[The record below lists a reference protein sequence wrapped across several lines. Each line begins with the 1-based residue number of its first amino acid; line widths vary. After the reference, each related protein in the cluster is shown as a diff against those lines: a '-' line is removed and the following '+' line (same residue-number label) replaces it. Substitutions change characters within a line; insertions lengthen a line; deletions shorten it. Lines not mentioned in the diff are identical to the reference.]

1 VSVVLAIRTPEGM
14 VTGELQIPRER
25 FELAAFVAE
34 LDRAAALEPAPLA
47 QPCIDGAPTHEPINH
62 EYRSSPASPGR
73 CRLPR
78 RCEGEAPSALG
89 A

>member
-34 LDRAAALEPAPLA
+34 LDRAAALEPAP
-47 QPCIDGAPTHEPINH
+47 PGATLH
-62 EYRSSPASPGR
+62 
-73 CRLPR
+73 
-78 RCEGEAPSALG
+78 
-89 A
+89 